1 MINKAYFD
9 FVFLQII
16 KNRSKHIS
24 VFIITILLVFVLS
37 TFLFITGSISN
48 IIKQT
53 ISLQSD
59 FVVQKIS
66 AGKVVDTHT
75 SLVDQF
81 LSINGISGVNQRVY
95 GLHYYEP
102 TEEYFTIV
110 GVDFYDEQIAN
121 NLKKLIKDIDIDK
134 FLSKQNMIMGEGV
147 KKLFE
152 YYQYE
157 EYYNFRPPNRT
168 IEKVYFYDYFPIN
181 TNIVSSDMIIME
193 INLAKKI
200 LGIDDDYCTDIIFNV
215 PNTDEQDTVKT
226 KIKVDHFDTRVIQK
240 KDLEKIYTNF
250 FNYKSTIFMILYT
263 IVLITFILI
272 IYQRYTT
279 ITSVEKKEVGIYRS
293 LGWSIGSI
301 IKFKILENMI
311 IFISAFL
318 FGINM
323 AYIYV
328 YIFNAPII
336 KGLFIGFKNLE
347 SNIVLVPTFDL
358 GVLSL
363 IFLFFIVPII
373 AAILIPVWRISIIE
387 PYEALR

>member
-1 MINKAYFD
+1 M
-9 FVFLQII
+9 
-16 KNRSKHIS
+16 
-24 VFIITILLVFVLS
+24 
-37 TFLFITGSISN
+37 FITGSISN